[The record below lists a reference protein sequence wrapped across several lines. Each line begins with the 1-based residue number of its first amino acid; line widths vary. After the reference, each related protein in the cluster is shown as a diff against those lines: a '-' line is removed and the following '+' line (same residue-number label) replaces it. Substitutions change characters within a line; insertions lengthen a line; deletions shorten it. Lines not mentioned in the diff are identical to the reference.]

1 MSKELKKR
9 ILTSI
14 ILITIVL
21 TCIFINNFSW
31 LVLLAII
38 SLISWFEFINLINKI
53 WKKTTPKYFLIFLS
67 FSFLFYFSYT
77 AYKLKINEGEMFLI
91 FILLVC
97 IFSDIGGYVVGK
109 SIGGVKL
116 TKISPNKT
124 ISGSI
129 GSFLFSLFPLGIF
142 VNFGSLIALG
152 SFSTQSNYR
161 IVLLCLTLSFAC
173 QIGDL
178 IISIFKRLSKVKDT
192 GKILPG
198 HGGMLDRVDGIIF
211 AIPVMTIFY

>member
-14 ILITIVL
+14 ILIAIVL
-21 TCIFINNFSW
+21 NCIFINNFSW
-31 LVLLAII
+31 LVLLAIV
-38 SLISWFEFINLINKI
+38 SLICWFEFINLINKI
-53 WKKTTPKYFLIFLS
+53 WKKITPKYFLIFLS
-67 FSFLFYFSYT
+67 FLFLFYFSYT

-109 SIGGVKL
+109 IIGGAKL

-142 VNFGSLIALG
+142 VNFGSVIALD
-152 SFSTQSNYR
+152 SFLTQSNYR

-178 IISIFKRLSKVKDT
+178 TISVFKRLSKVKDT